1 MKSQIQIAINEFKNI
16 QYLDDLELLYN
27 YQIKYGGLYKN
38 STKDFFKTCNI
49 CGKEN
54 TLNSHCYCKF
64 MFNNEF
70 GVEIVNR
77 SEIKGF
83 INAYNEIEK
92 KLHQYDDNLTNEEKY
107 VLSQGSIFDS
117 IDIEKEDD
125 SESIIIGDE
134 TDDEFI
140 LSDEDLVLFKNSFK
154 DTEQNENIKATKE
167 LQFFKDIFIPIG
179 TYLAIMQLPILIFIS
194 RFFKG
199 FITIVSKSELMQISF
214 FVFALG
220 VLGLIVLKSEYQNIK
235 IKFFKDLYS
244 EKSQVIHFF
253 SSLVIIA
260 ISAYEFTIFLIIVG
274 LIIWSVTNF
283 KKLRSAFEKSQLK
296 KSLSIIWKKIIDV
309 LGY

>member
-1 MKSQIQIAINEFKNI
+1 MNDLDINNELFSPIIFEEDNNDHNEKLKVFEDGFRNRLKLNPNLPFKNMMANLSNKFGANQVDEQFYI
-16 QYLDDLELLYN
+16 AAKAWNNVTNNSLSKQEIDNIHLELF
-27 YQIKYGGLYKN
+27 GGAN
-38 STKDFFKTCNI
+38 HKDFQGNF
-49 CGKEN
+49 
-54 TLNSHCYCKF
+54 
-64 MFNNEF
+64 
-70 GVEIVNR
+70 
-77 SEIKGF
+77 SEDKSV
-83 INAYNEIEK
+83 K
-92 KLHQYDDNLTNEEKY
+92 
-107 VLSQGSIFDS
+107 
-117 IDIEKEDD
+117 
-125 SESIIIGDE
+125 
-134 TDDEFI
+134 
-140 LSDEDLVLFKNSFK
+140 
-154 DTEQNENIKATKE
+154 
-167 LQFFKDIFIPIG
+167 LQFFKDIFIPVG

-199 FITIVSKSELMQISF
+199 FITIVSKLELMQISF

-244 EKSQVIHFF
+244 EKSQTIHFF